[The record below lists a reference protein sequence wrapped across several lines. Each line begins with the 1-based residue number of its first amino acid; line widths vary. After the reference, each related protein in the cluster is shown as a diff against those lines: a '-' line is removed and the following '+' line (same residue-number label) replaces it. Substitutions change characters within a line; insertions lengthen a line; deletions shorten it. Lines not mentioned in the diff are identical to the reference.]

1 MIGQLELTRVAVRSL
16 AFLAALLVVGSPATW
31 AAGNADRGKQKFK
44 ATCEVCH
51 LALRGAARN
60 DELTKIG
67 PNLYG
72 VVGRAAGTY
81 KGFRYSTAMKSSGI
95 TWTEADLRRYIQAP
109 QQVIPNVRMSFP
121 GVGNAQDIED
131 LVAYLATL
139 RRTDSPGK
147 QSAAP

>member
-1 MIGQLELTRVAVRSL
+1 MISQTASARLAVRNL
-16 AFLAALLVVGSPATW
+16 AFLAAFCFLGSPAAL

-51 LALRGAARN
+51 LALRGAGRN

-72 VVGRAAGTY
+72 VVGRAAGTH

-95 TWTEADLRRYIQAP
+95 TWTEAELRRYIQAP
-109 QQVIPNVRMSFP
+109 QQVIPNVRMSFL
-121 GVGNAQDIED
+121 GVGNAQDTED

-139 RRTDSPGK
+139 RHTGSPGK
-147 QSAAP
+147 Q

>member
-1 MIGQLELTRVAVRSL
+1 MISQPALTRLVVRNL
-16 AFLAALLVVGSPATW
+16 AFLAAFALLGSTAVL

-72 VVGRAAGTY
+72 VVGRLAGTH
-81 KGFRYSTAMKSSGI
+81 KGFRYSTAMQSSGI
-95 TWTEADLRRYIQAP
+95 TWTEAQLRRYIQAP

-121 GVGNAQDIED
+121 GVGNAQDSDD